1 MKKEQINIKP
11 ALTMQDRILMPQE
24 LTEGYFVT
32 DEAGYVQYAPYYA
45 DMMLINVFFL
55 HCVDGL
61 SFDMEEG
68 STVVRENVYEAVI
81 NDEELMELYHEF
93 FEWDKDSIQTCPY
106 QEAVIQMYGILSD
119 TDKMVEYRKQQLIH
133 RREDTFGALLA
144 AMTDKIKH
152 IDPDKLNLKEAVE
165 ALRDM
170 RDIQNS

>member
-1 MKKEQINIKP
+1 MKKEQIKIKP
-11 ALTMQDRILMPQE
+11 TLTMQDRILMPQE
-24 LTEGYFVT
+24 LAEGYFVA
-32 DEAGYVQYAPYYA
+32 DEAGRIQYAPYYA

-61 SFDMEEG
+61 SFDLAEG
-68 STVVRENVYEAVI
+68 TNIVLENVYETVI

-133 RREDTFGALLA
+133 DREDAFGALLT
-144 AMTDKIKH
+144 AMAEKINRL
-152 IDPDKLNLKEAVE
+152 DPEKINLKEAIE
-165 ALRDM
+165 ALQ
-170 RDIQNS
+170 DIQKQNS